1 MDIGKTIGRVR
12 KQMGLSQAKLASA
25 VGITQTSLSQIENGV
40 TRPNQKT
47 LNAIC
52 KEIGI
57 PESLLYVL
65 SIKREDVPDNRKE
78 IYDTLYPSIKDF
90 MIKIFHE
97 GDEGQSLSERSS

>member
-1 MDIGKTIGRVR
+1 MDIGKTIGKVR
-12 KQMGLSQAKLASA
+12 KKMGMSQAELASA
-25 VGITQTSLSQIENGV
+25 IGITQTSLSQIENGV

-47 LNAIC
+47 LDSIC
-52 KEIGI
+52 EKIGI

-65 SIKREDVPDNRKE
+65 SINREDVPDEKKE

-97 GDEGQSLSERSS
+97 GEEGLAI